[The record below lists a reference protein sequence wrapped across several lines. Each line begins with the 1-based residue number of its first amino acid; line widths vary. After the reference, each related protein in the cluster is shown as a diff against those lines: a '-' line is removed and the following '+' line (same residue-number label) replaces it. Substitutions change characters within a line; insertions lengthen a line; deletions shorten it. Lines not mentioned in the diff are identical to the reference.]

1 MFYAVLI
8 CALALLCVAAVEFCY
23 MMFLES
29 VVRQH
34 KRRVSELERENAA
47 LRLELEETESLLQ
60 TDETDGEL
68 WPEVLDRDDYRVR

>member
-1 MFYAVLI
+1 MFYAILI

-23 MMFLES
+23 MMFLEG

-34 KRRVSELERENAA
+34 KRRVLELERENAA
-47 LRLELEETESLLQ
+47 LRLELEEPGGLLQ
-60 TDETDGEL
+60 TDETDGEI